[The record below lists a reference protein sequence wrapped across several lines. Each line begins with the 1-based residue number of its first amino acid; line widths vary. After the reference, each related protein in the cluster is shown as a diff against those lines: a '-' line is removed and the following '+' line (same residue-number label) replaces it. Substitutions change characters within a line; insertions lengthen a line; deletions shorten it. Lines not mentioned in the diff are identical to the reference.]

1 MANCPYCKAELSDE
15 ATSCWRCGKDIDN
28 DDDQIESKWVMVGV
42 IEDKLSADF
51 ARETLTVYQIPA
63 VIASRSGY
71 FGDIGLPLNPFY
83 RPKATGY
90 EVSVPEEFV
99 EEAADLLAATLGDKW
114 QREE

>member
-1 MANCPYCKAELSDE
+1 ML
-15 ATSCWRCGKDIDN
+15 
-28 DDDQIESKWVMVGV
+28 GV

-51 ARETLTVYQIPA
+51 ARETLAGCQIPA

-83 RPKATGY
+83 KPRATGY
-90 EVSVPEEFV
+90 EVSVPADFAD
-99 EEAADLLAATLGDKW
+99 EAADLLAATLGDKW